1 MALSTLDTARMRRA
15 PALVREFLTL
25 DDDRGFRL
33 ADAAGREW
41 PAARVWQAAVDMAR
55 RLEDTAGRG
64 DGDAVLIRV
73 NDFAAVAIA
82 MLGTWRWGGTPVPVP
97 VTAPSSFLAQ
107 ITAECR
113 PAAQMTLTGTK
124 LSVVAGDS
132 AGGSPSALMSASR
145 AHDIALVLY
154 TSGST
159 GTPKGILV
167 PPEAMDF
174 STRSI
179 QRYLGLTEWDRV
191 ISPIVPHFDYGLYQ
205 LLLALAADCALTAV
219 PALFLDD
226 LVDVIEAR
234 RGTVLPLVPSI
245 AGPLAAR
252 MAELRRTAAS
262 VRLITSTGSHLGA
275 PLIARLRDVF
285 PRAQVMPMYGLTEC
299 KRVSYLPPHLVDG
312 KPDSVGRPM
321 SGVTCRVVD
330 PDGRTV
336 PDGEIG
342 ELVVQGPNLAL
353 GYLGDERL
361 TDQVFRPIPG
371 GRELW
376 TGDLFTRDADGH
388 LYHRGRRDDLV
399 KVSDQRMSL
408 REVEDSLRAVPGVV
422 DALAWVDGGTLKA
435 TVVAGP
441 PAGDARSV
449 KRALGRT
456 VRLPAMVPT
465 DIVVAERLPTGP
477 TGKPARPRPAR
488 ARGAAHH

>member
-1 MALSTLDTARMRRA
+1 L
-15 PALVREFLTL
+15 LTL
-25 DDDRGFRL
+25 VDDRGFRL
-33 ADAAGREW
+33 EDATGRALS
-41 PAARVWQAAVDMAR
+41 AARVRQAAM
-55 RLEDTAGRG
+55 DTAGRLEETVGPG
-64 DGDAVLIRV
+64 DGAAVLIRV
-73 NDFAAVAIA
+73 NDFAAAAIA
-82 MLGTWRWGGTPVPVP
+82 MLGTWAWGGIPVPVP
-97 VTAPSSFLAQ
+97 LTAPPSFLAQ

-113 PAAQMTLTGTK
+113 PVAYVTLSGTELCLAAGAAADR
-124 LSVVAGDS
+124 SPVAL
-132 AGGSPSALMSASR
+132 ASAS
-145 AHDIALVLY
+145 AVHDIALVLY

-159 GTPKGILV
+159 GTPKGILI
-167 PPEAMDF
+167 PPEAVDF

-179 QRYLGLTEWDRV
+179 QRYLGLTEWDTIV
-191 ISPIVPHFDYGLYQ
+191 SPIVPHFDYGLYQ
-205 LLLALAADCALTAV
+205 LLLALAADCTLTAV
-219 PALFLDD
+219 PALFVDD
-226 LVDVIEAR
+226 LVDVIRAR
-234 RGTVLPLVPSI
+234 RGTVLPLVPSL

-252 MAELRRTAAS
+252 MTELRCTAKS
-262 VRLITSTGSHLGA
+262 VRLITSTGSHLGT

-299 KRVSYLPPHLVDG
+299 KRVSYLPPQLVDG
-312 KPDSVGRPM
+312 KPGSVGRPM

-342 ELVVQGPNLAL
+342 ELVVRGPNLAL

-361 TDQVFRPIPG
+361 TGRVFRPVPG

-376 TGDLFTRDADGH
+376 TGDLFARDADGH

-435 TVVAGP
+435 TVVMGP
-441 PAGDARSV
+441 LGGDARSV
-449 KRALGRT
+449 KHALRRT

-465 DIVVAERLPTGP
+465 DIVVAERLPVGP
-477 TGKPARPRPAR
+477 TGKPARPRSAPAHE
-488 ARGAAHH
+488 AAPH